1 MLSTEVP
8 YLDDVIQLINDNEN
22 LIQYAYKGKD
32 NQLLMS
38 KEVVED
44 ILEIIQHNESE
55 DINLKELLKVV
66 MRQAFE
72 LSEND
77 VVLSRSGQIFIK
89 TFDEQTKQNVEE
101 KDIGTIA
108 GRYNG
113 FSEEELQDFYQEF
126 FEEEENKNFFRFI
139 AKDFFQ
145 KYFVEEPINNE
156 TYEKYVFS
164 YIQKIIVERLTSMY
178 DDDNDNFFKGF
189 SGYIFRIHFS
199 EVFKYIADMMLYEI
213 AVNNTYMIKFLKY
226 YSLNILV
233 ISGKKYKVPSLETE
247 EGLRWNVV
255 SMLSIAKV
263 YTKSKKNLDAFNEEI
278 HKLKN
283 AMGKLCINGMSPQE
297 YNSALVE
304 KFSQLEE
311 EYQEQHLELEKHH
324 DSLKLSTDESED
336 KKLQRDIL
344 KIKSNI
350 EKILQQ
356 KKEISQYSVSKNK
369 IVKYSHLQKE
379 LETLEKELKKEKKI
393 IAQNEKAYM
402 SMRNSLLKALTEKK
416 QLL

>member
-1 MLSTEVP
+1 MLSMEIP

-38 KEVVED
+38 KKLVD
-44 ILEIIQHNESE
+44 GIFDIIQQHKPE
-55 DINLKELLKVV
+55 DINAKELLKIVI
-66 MRQAFE
+66 REAFE
-72 LSEND
+72 LSKND
-77 VVLSRSGQIFIK
+77 VVVSRSGQIFIK
-89 TFDEQTKQNVEE
+89 TFDEQTKQDVEE
-101 KDIGTIA
+101 KDAGTIA

-126 FEEEENKNFFRFI
+126 FEEEDSKEFFQLI
-139 AKDFFQ
+139 VKDFFQ

-164 YIQKIIVERLTSMY
+164 YIQQIIVEHLESMY
-178 DDDNDNFFKGF
+178 DDDNDDFFKGF
-189 SGYIFRIHFS
+189 SGYVFRIHFS
-199 EVFKYIADMMLYEI
+199 EVFKYIADLMLYEI

-233 ISGKKYKVPSLETE
+233 IGGKKYKIPSLETD

-263 YTKSKKNLDAFNEEI
+263 YTKSKKNLDTFKDEI
-278 HKLKN
+278 YKLKKEMN
-283 AMGKLCINGMSPQE
+283 KLGINGMSPQE
-297 YNSALVE
+297 YNSMLVE
-304 KFSQLEE
+304 KLAQIEE
-311 EYQEQHLELEKHH
+311 ENKEQHLELEKHY
-324 DSLKLSTDESED
+324 DSLELSTDEKEG

-344 KIKSNI
+344 KIKSHI
-350 EKILQQ
+350 EKLLQQ
-356 KKEISQYSVSKNK
+356 KKEISQYSASKGD
-369 IVKYSHLQKE
+369 IAKYSHLQKE

-393 IAQNEKAYM
+393 IVQNEKAYM
-402 SMRNSLLKALTEKK
+402 SMRNSLVKALTEKR